1 MLEKWKRPIG
11 GSKVFGALL
20 IDLSKAFDCLNYD
33 LLITKLNAAYVVS
46 FPALRLIH
54 DYLLNRKQR
63 TRRNK
68 SDSTWMEI
76 VFGVPQASVLG
87 PFVFTIFLSDFLF
100 IVNSME
106 IANYADGNTPYATA
120 NDIDSLTVSLEEPS
134 KPLFTRFNNNL
145 MKSNADKC
153 HLLVSSN
160 EKVIIKIGSHEIAND
175 KSEKRLGV
183 HLDIGLTCDYHI
195 SEICKEATRKVFA
208 LNQSNITHEVI

>member
-1 MLEKWKRPIG
+1 M
-11 GSKVFGALL
+11 
-20 IDLSKAFDCLNYD
+20 
-33 LLITKLNAAYVVS
+33 ITKLNAAYVVS

-87 PFVFTIFLSDFLF
+87 SFVFTIFLSDFLF
-100 IVNSME
+100 VVNSME

-120 NDIDSLTVSLEEPS
+120 NDIDSLIVSLEEAS

-145 MKSNADKC
+145 MKSNDDKC

-160 EKVIIKIGSHEIAND
+160 EKVTIKIGSHEMLMIKVRNFQVYI
-175 KSEKRLGV
+175 LI
-183 HLDIGLTCDYHI
+183 LDWHVIIIYQI
-195 SEICKEATRKVFA
+195 YQKFA
-208 LNQSNITHEVI
+208 KKQVVKFLR

>member
-1 MLEKWKRPIG
+1 MASDRILYSTMSLKWKRSIG
-11 GSKVFGALL
+11 GSKVSGALL

-76 VFGVPQASVLG
+76 FLGVPQASVLG
-87 PFVFTIFLSDFLF
+87 PFVFTIFLSC
-100 IVNSME
+100 IVSSME

-120 NDIDSLTVSLEEPS
+120 NDIDSLIVSLEEAS

-160 EKVIIKIGSHEIAND
+160 EKVTIKIGSHEMLMI
-175 KSEKRLGV
+175 
-183 HLDIGLTCDYHI
+183 
-195 SEICKEATRKVFA
+195 KVRNF
-208 LNQSNITHEVI
+208 